1 MSTKVGAIILSRF
14 DSSRLPGKALLEV
27 KSKALIEY
35 VLERVYRVKGLSGIC
50 VATSIRDID
59 DPIVEFCKNNDVS
72 VFRGSGD
79 NVAERFLECM
89 NFNNWDAA
97 LRVNG
102 DSPLHN
108 IELLSEAVRIY
119 SPDKMDIVTNVFP
132 RSYPIGMSVELISQ
146 SALQKAHDKMKKASN
161 FEHVTQY
168 FYENSKDFN
177 LQLLPRNKVDHSDI
191 RLVVDTKSDFERFK
205 WLINVLGQEYL
216 RTKYKNLIDL
226 YLSYEKQQS

>member
-1 MSTKVGAIILSRF
+1 
-14 DSSRLPGKALLEV
+14 
-27 KSKALIEY
+27 
-35 VLERVYRVKGLSGIC
+35 
-50 VATSIRDID
+50 
-59 DPIVEFCKNNDVS
+59 
-72 VFRGSGD
+72 
-79 NVAERFLECM
+79 
-89 NFNNWDAA
+89 
-97 LRVNG
+97 
-102 DSPLHN
+102 
-108 IELLSEAVRIY
+108 
-119 SPDKMDIVTNVFP
+119 
-132 RSYPIGMSVELISQ
+132 
-146 SALQKAHDKMKKASN
+146 MKKASN